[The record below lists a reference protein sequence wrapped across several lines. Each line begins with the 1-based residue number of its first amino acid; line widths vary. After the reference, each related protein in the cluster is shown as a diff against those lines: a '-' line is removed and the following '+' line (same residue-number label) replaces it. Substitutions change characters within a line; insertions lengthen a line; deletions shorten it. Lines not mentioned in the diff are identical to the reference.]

1 MYSFNNIFIICTSD
15 TLLQQ
20 MGFGESFYYQLSYQ
34 FGGYAYIF
42 AGILIISGFFF
53 YILDVGEW
61 NSAIGNVFRFCAA
74 SGIFITFV
82 ILIMLVSN
90 EHPFGLISLFALFNP
105 LWMLMVKSL
114 FYKTRDARTFL
125 SWLSGPLL
133 LVALLTVGTFIGW
146 ICANY
151 DNKWNTVTKVEAAER
166 TGCEAN
172 FKNYENCMSQDGSGG
187 TCFYVDYTN
196 ERQELVFPDNCDQ
209 MCLNVYNDC
218 ANGFI
223 LWAGP
228 VLMCLSMIF
237 LSFFCTFLRSEGT
250 GEDDIFN
257 FGKLWFFVLFILWAS
272 ASLSGTAAGVTSSLV
287 TLTLASLMGA
297 FIFLS
302 ASFSKEEQKHNQ
314 KAMWIRIHE
323 KYGDS
328 LDIVRGL
335 FVVTCSPIV
344 VAYFMLSAINQ
355 LVRRIG
361 VNPCAQ
367 PSCDSDNNAGLVTVK
382 AKKQLTRMRAWN
394 RAKVFTYAVY
404 WGVAYMIL
412 QVLVANLT
420 VVFLSWM
427 IEKTANLGLV
437 PVTGIMC
444 AVGVMMFLLP
454 PVPGVPVYLTLG
466 IVLSAQG
473 HAILGKWAGVE
484 VSPWFIQIMIS
495 MPSHRNTL
503 HYYRLDWIY
512 FLRYSS
518 GRCIEALFKRFT
530 TEGYWGKP
538 LTLCQSE
545 TIRWYQQ

>member
-1 MYSFNNIFIICTSD
+1 MANYSFEKGRYGGPTGAIFPFFRELSGDLPTEQDYDDYVPAGFIKCKGQVLSATQYPGLAAII
-15 TLLQQ
+15 
-20 MGFGESFYYQLSYQ
+20 G
-34 FGGYAYIF
+34 
-42 AGILIISGFFF
+42 
-53 YILDVGEW
+53 VGE
-61 NSAIGNVFRFCAA
+61 ACIYRK
-74 SGIFITFV
+74 
-82 ILIMLVSN
+82 
-90 EHPFGLISLFALFNP
+90 E
-105 LWMLMVKSL
+105 
-114 FYKTRDARTFL
+114 
-125 SWLSGPLL
+125 
-133 LVALLTVGTFIGW
+133 GT
-146 ICANY
+146 
-151 DNKWNTVTKVEAAER
+151 TLAEP
-166 TGCEAN
+166 N
-172 FKNYENCMSQDGSGG
+172 QDGSGG

-382 AKKQLTRMRAWN
+382 AKKQLNRMRAWN

-466 IVLSAQG
+466 SVLSAQG
-473 HAILGKWAGVE
+473 HAILGKWAAVE

-495 MPSHRNTL
+495 IPSHRNTL
-503 HYYRLDWIY
+503 QLLLQAGLDLSFTLQQW
-512 FLRYSS
+512 
-518 GRCIEALFKRFT
+518 AL
-530 TEGYWGKP
+530 Y
-538 LTLCQSE
+538 
-545 TIRWYQQ
+545 